1 MKTLVIP
8 YESRFYNNME
18 SHEYY
23 DNEMFIALGHEMKVN
38 TDTISRIFEETTY
51 TQRRVEE
58 EVELTKGLFGKKKT
72 KVKKLTAV
80 DQIKIYTVTF
90 MDGVTIKTITNPLEA
105 QP

>member
-23 DNEMFIALGHEMKVN
+23 DNEMFISFGHEMKVN
-38 TDTISRIFEETTY
+38 TDTISRISEETTY
-51 TQRRVEE
+51 TQKKVEE

-72 KVKKLTAV
+72 KVKKLV
-80 DQIKIYTVTF
+80 PFDEIKIYTITF
-90 MDGVTIKTITNPLEA
+90 MDGVTIKTITNPLED
-105 QP
+105 